1 MLKTFPIDTVRQVIE
16 QTLYREHLKNSDF
29 FGGVNEVNLFSFYE
43 QLQKEDEVNRYKEIY
58 DDLIKEQNRT
68 GLIMNGTIIAPENPT
83 ITNLN
88 QCLVIPMTFTCSFRV
103 RLSNRD
109 SAIETIN
116 NMISILKGRKQ
127 DIAILD
133 TGVPFMVGT
142 LANNVNGVPAIQD
155 GDFIYSGDLDPDK
168 YLASFISNWNTT
180 YGYQV
185 DLTKD
190 HYYYMEDTVNHTLRI
205 AYYGH
210 DTNGNVDY
218 FYADT
223 FEDFDRLLERGDI
236 AEDTCVYPIFV
247 PEHSYFEKYKLSLSF
262 DSIRVDEPRLLDGS
276 EYCVISFG
284 GSATLVSASVK
295 LGNDLTKLAFSKHKI
310 VGENTIT
317 IDSDKQWL
325 EPLELPSGNNANT
338 QLNQL
343 LSNKF
348 INNTHTDSINISTQY
363 TFICDESIEL
373 ISEWFDYARYG
384 IQADLTTIATTK
396 KGITPNMIYKITE
409 LWSSWGV
416 VKPIEFK
423 AKVIESIDIENSES
437 DTLTITIPLQIQ
449 GDNN

>member
-1 MLKTFPIDTVRQVIE
+1 MLKFPIDTIRQVIE
-16 QTLYREHLKNSDF
+16 QTLEREHLKDNHF
-29 FGGVNEVNLFSFYE
+29 FGGKSQVNLFSFYE
-43 QLQKEDEVNRYKEIY
+43 QLEKEEQVDRYREFYK
-58 DDLIKEQNRT
+58 DLVDEQNRT

-88 QCLVIPMTFTCSFRV
+88 QCLIIPMTFTCSFRV
-103 RLSNRD
+103 RIEDRD
-109 SAIETIN
+109 DAIDTIN

-127 DIAILD
+127 DIAIFD

-155 GDFIYSGDLDPDK
+155 GDFIYSGDLDPDEF
-168 YLASFISNWNTT
+168 LATFISDWNTT

-190 HYYYMEDTVNHTLRI
+190 HYYYYEDTTNRQLNI
-205 AYYGH
+205 AYHGVVGENA
-210 DTNGNVDY
+210 DDY
-218 FYADT
+218 HFQT
-223 FEDFDRLLERGDI
+223 LEEFNLLIEQGYIDSKN
-236 AEDTCVYPIFV
+236 CVIPVFI
-247 PEHSYFEKYKLSLSF
+247 PKHKSFEKYKLSMSF
-262 DSIRVDEPRLLDGS
+262 DSIRIDEPRTLNGG
-276 EYCVISFG
+276 EYVVISFG

-310 VGENTIT
+310 VGEQTIT
-317 IDSDKQWL
+317 IDSNKEWL
-325 EPLELPSGNNANT
+325 EPLEMPSGNNANT

-348 INNTHTDSINISTQY
+348 INNTHTDSVNISTQY
-363 TFICDESIEL
+363 TFMVDESIDL

-384 IQADLTTIATTK
+384 IQANLTTIATTK

-416 VKPIEFK
+416 VRQKEFK
-423 AKVIESIDIENSES
+423 AKVIESIDIENTES
-437 DTLTITIPLQIQ
+437 DTLTITIPLQVQ

>member
-1 MLKTFPIDTVRQVIE
+1 MLKFPIDTIRQVIE
-16 QTLYREHLKNSDF
+16 QTLEKEHLKDSHF
-29 FGGVNEVNLFSFYE
+29 FGGKNQVNLFSFYE
-43 QLQKEDEVNRYKEIY
+43 QLEKEEQVNRYKEFY
-58 DDLIKEQNRT
+58 KDLIDEQNRT
-68 GLIMNGTIIAPENPT
+68 GLIMNGTIISPENPT

-88 QCLVIPMTFTCSFRV
+88 QCLIIPMTFTCNFRV
-103 RLSNRD
+103 RIEDRD
-109 SAIETIN
+109 DAIDTIN

-127 DIAILD
+127 DIAIFD
-133 TGVPFMVGT
+133 NGVPFMVGT

-155 GDFIYSGDLDPDK
+155 GDFIYSADL
-168 YLASFISNWNTT
+168 LAEEVLPFFITQWNTN

-185 DLTKD
+185 DMTKD
-190 HYYYMEDTVNHTLRI
+190 HYYYYEDNVSGSGDLMI
-205 AYYGH
+205 AYYESG
-210 DTNGNVDY
+210 TNTWYNLANFDDY
-218 FYADT
+218 QTMLDNDNQPKENYV
-223 FEDFDRLLERGDI
+223 L
-236 AEDTCVYPIFV
+236 PIFP
-247 PEHSYFEKYKLSLSF
+247 PEKNTFEKYKLSMSF
-262 DSIRVDEPRLLDGS
+262 DSIRVDEPRTLNGG
-276 EYCVISFG
+276 EYIVISFG

-310 VGENTIT
+310 VGENEIT
-317 IDSDKQWL
+317 IDSTKEWL

-363 TFICDESIEL
+363 TFMCDESINI

-384 IQADLTTIATTK
+384 IQANLTTIASTK

-416 VKPIEFK
+416 VRQKEFK
-423 AKVIESIDIENSES
+423 AKIIESIDIENTES

>member
-1 MLKTFPIDTVRQVIE
+1 MLKFPIDTIRQVIE
-16 QTLYREHLKNSDF
+16 QTLEREHLKDNHF
-29 FGGVNEVNLFSFYE
+29 FGGKNQVNLFSFYE
-43 QLQKEDEVNRYKEIY
+43 QLEKEEQVDRYREFYK
-58 DDLIKEQNRT
+58 DLVDEQNRT

-88 QCLVIPMTFTCSFRV
+88 QCLIIPMTFTCSFRV
-103 RLSNRD
+103 RIEDRD
-109 SAIETIN
+109 DAIDTIN

-127 DIAILD
+127 DIAIFD
-133 TGVPFMVGT
+133 NGVPFMVGT

-155 GDFIYSGDLDPDK
+155 GDFIYSGDLDPDEF
-168 YLASFISNWNTT
+168 LATFISDWNTT

-190 HYYYMEDTVNHTLRI
+190 HYYYYEDTTNRQLNI
-205 AYYGH
+205 AYYGVVG
-210 DTNGNVDY
+210 GN
-218 FYADT
+218 ADAYHFKT
-223 FEDFDRLLERGDI
+223 LEEFNLLIEQGYIDSKN
-236 AEDTCVYPIFV
+236 CVIPVFI
-247 PEHSYFEKYKLSLSF
+247 PKHKSFEKYKLSMSF
-262 DSIRVDEPRLLDGS
+262 DSIRIDEPRTLNGG
-276 EYCVISFG
+276 EYVVISFG

-310 VGENTIT
+310 VGEQTIT
-317 IDSDKQWL
+317 IDSNKEWL
-325 EPLELPSGNNANT
+325 EPLEMPSGNNANT

-348 INNTHTDSINISTQY
+348 INNTHTDSVNISTQY
-363 TFICDESIEL
+363 TFMVDESIDL

-384 IQADLTTIATTK
+384 IQANLTTIATTK

-416 VKPIEFK
+416 VRQKEFK
-423 AKVIESIDIENSES
+423 AKVIESIDIENTES
-437 DTLTITIPLQIQ
+437 DTLTITIPLQVQ

>member
-1 MLKTFPIDTVRQVIE
+1 MLKFPIDTIRQVIE
-16 QTLYREHLKNSDF
+16 QTLEKEHLKDNHF
-29 FGGVNEVNLFSFYE
+29 FGGKNQVNLFSFYE
-43 QLQKEDEVNRYKEIY
+43 QLEKEEQVDRYKEFY
-58 DDLIKEQNRT
+58 KDLVDEQNRT

-88 QCLVIPMTFTCSFRV
+88 QCLIIPMTFTCNFRV
-103 RLSNRD
+103 RIEDRD
-109 SAIETIN
+109 DAIDTIN

-127 DIAILD
+127 DVAIFD

-155 GDFIYSGDLDPDK
+155 GDFVYSGDLDPDE
-168 YLASFISNWNTT
+168 FIAIFFTDWNAT

-185 DLTKD
+185 DTTKD
-190 HYYYMEDTVNHTLRI
+190 HYYYYEDTTKGQLYI
-205 AYYGH
+205 AYHGVVAENA
-210 DTNGNVDY
+210 DDY
-218 FYADT
+218 HFQT
-223 FEDFDRLLERGDI
+223 LEEFNLLIEQGYID
-236 AEDTCVYPIFV
+236 EKNCVIPVFV
-247 PEHSYFEKYKLSLSF
+247 PKHKSFEKYKLSMSF
-262 DSIRVDEPRLLDGS
+262 DSIRIDEPRTLNGG
-276 EYCVISFG
+276 EYVVISFG

-295 LGNDLTKLAFSKHKI
+295 LGNDLTKLAFSKYLIK
-310 VGENTIT
+310 GSSDIT
-317 IDSDKQWL
+317 INSTKEWL

-348 INNTHTDSINISTQY
+348 INNTHTDSVNISTQY
-363 TFICDESIEL
+363 TFMVDENIDL

-396 KGITPNMIYKITE
+396 KGITPNIIYKITE

-416 VKPIEFK
+416 VRQKEFK
-423 AKVIESIDIENSES
+423 AKVIESIDIENTES
-437 DTLTITIPLQIQ
+437 DTLTITIPLQVQ

>member
-1 MLKTFPIDTVRQVIE
+1 MLKFPIDTIRQVIE
-16 QTLYREHLKNSDF
+16 QTLEREHLKDNHF
-29 FGGVNEVNLFSFYE
+29 FGGKNQVNLFSFYE
-43 QLQKEDEVNRYKEIY
+43 QLEKEEQVDRYREFYK
-58 DDLIKEQNRT
+58 DLVDEQNRT

-88 QCLVIPMTFTCSFRV
+88 QCLIIPMTFTCSFRV
-103 RLSNRD
+103 RIEDRD
-109 SAIETIN
+109 DAIDTIN

-127 DIAILD
+127 DIAIFD
-133 TGVPFMVGT
+133 NGVPFMVGT

-155 GDFIYSGDLDPDK
+155 GDFIYSGDLDPDEF
-168 YLASFISNWNTT
+168 LATFFTNWNTT

-190 HYYYMEDTVNHTLRI
+190 HYYYYEDTTNRQLNI
-205 AYYGH
+205 AYYGVVG
-210 DTNGNVDY
+210 GN
-218 FYADT
+218 ADAYHFKT
-223 FEDFDRLLERGDI
+223 LEEFNLLIEQGYIDSKN
-236 AEDTCVYPIFV
+236 CVIPVFI
-247 PEHSYFEKYKLSLSF
+247 PKHKSFEKYKLSMSF
-262 DSIRVDEPRLLDGS
+262 DSIRIDEPRTLNGG
-276 EYCVISFG
+276 EYVVVSFG

-310 VGENTIT
+310 VGEQTIT
-317 IDSDKQWL
+317 IDSNKEWL
-325 EPLELPSGNNANT
+325 EPLEMPSGNNANT

-348 INNTHTDSINISTQY
+348 INNTHTDSVNISTQY
-363 TFICDESIEL
+363 TFMVDESVDL

-384 IQADLTTIATTK
+384 IQANLTTIATTK

-416 VKPIEFK
+416 VRQKEFK
-423 AKVIESIDIENSES
+423 AKVIESIDIENTES
-437 DTLTITIPLQIQ
+437 DTLTITIPLQVQ

>member
-1 MLKTFPIDTVRQVIE
+1 MLKFPIDTIRQVIE
-16 QTLYREHLKNSDF
+16 QTLEKEHLKDSHF
-29 FGGVNEVNLFSFYE
+29 FGGKNQVNLFSFYE
-43 QLQKEDEVNRYKEIY
+43 QLEKEEQVNRYKEFY
-58 DDLIKEQNRT
+58 KDLIDEQNRT
-68 GLIMNGTIIAPENPT
+68 GLIMNGTIISPENPT

-88 QCLVIPMTFTCSFRV
+88 QCLIIPMTFTCNFRV
-103 RLSNRD
+103 RIEDRD
-109 SAIETIN
+109 DAIDTIN

-127 DIAILD
+127 DIAIFD
-133 TGVPFMVGT
+133 NGVPFMVGT

-155 GDFIYSGDLDPDK
+155 GDFIYSADL
-168 YLASFISNWNTT
+168 LAEEVLPFFITQWNTN

-185 DLTKD
+185 DMTKD
-190 HYYYMEDTVNHTLRI
+190 HYYYYEDNVSGSGDLMI
-205 AYYGH
+205 AYYESG
-210 DTNGNVDY
+210 TNTWYDLANFDDY
-218 FYADT
+218 QTMLDNDNQPKENYV
-223 FEDFDRLLERGDI
+223 L
-236 AEDTCVYPIFV
+236 PIFP
-247 PEHSYFEKYKLSLSF
+247 PEKNTFEKYKLSMSF
-262 DSIRVDEPRLLDGS
+262 DSIRVDEPRTLNGG
-276 EYCVISFG
+276 EYIVISFG

-310 VGENTIT
+310 VGENEIT
-317 IDSDKQWL
+317 IDSTKEWL

-363 TFICDESIEL
+363 TFMCDESINI

-384 IQADLTTIATTK
+384 IQANLTTIASTK

-416 VKPIEFK
+416 VRQKEFK
-423 AKVIESIDIENSES
+423 AKIIESIDIENTES

>member
-1 MLKTFPIDTVRQVIE
+1 MLKFPIDTIRQVIE
-16 QTLYREHLKNSDF
+16 QTLEREHLKDNHF
-29 FGGVNEVNLFSFYE
+29 FGGKNQVNLFSFYE
-43 QLQKEDEVNRYKEIY
+43 QLEKEEQVDRYREFYK
-58 DDLIKEQNRT
+58 DLVDEQNRT

-88 QCLVIPMTFTCSFRV
+88 QCLIIPMTFTCSFRV
-103 RLSNRD
+103 RIEDRD
-109 SAIETIN
+109 DAIDTIN

-127 DIAILD
+127 DIAIFD
-133 TGVPFMVGT
+133 NGVPFMVGT

-155 GDFIYSGDLDPDK
+155 GDFIYSGDLDPDEF
-168 YLASFISNWNTT
+168 LATFISDWNTT

-190 HYYYMEDTVNHTLRI
+190 HYYYYEDTTNRQLNI
-205 AYYGH
+205 AYHGVVGENA
-210 DTNGNVDY
+210 DDY
-218 FYADT
+218 HFQT
-223 FEDFDRLLERGDI
+223 LEEFNLLIEQGYIDSKN
-236 AEDTCVYPIFV
+236 CVIPVFI
-247 PEHSYFEKYKLSLSF
+247 PKHKSFEKYKLSMSF
-262 DSIRVDEPRLLDGS
+262 DSIRIDEPRTLNGG
-276 EYCVISFG
+276 EYVVISFG

-310 VGENTIT
+310 VGEQTIT
-317 IDSDKQWL
+317 IDSNKEWL
-325 EPLELPSGNNANT
+325 EPLEMPSGNNANT

-348 INNTHTDSINISTQY
+348 INNTHTDSVNISTQY
-363 TFICDESIEL
+363 TFMVDESIDL

-384 IQADLTTIATTK
+384 IQANLTTIATTK

-416 VKPIEFK
+416 VRQKEFK
-423 AKVIESIDIENSES
+423 AKVIESIDIENTES
-437 DTLTITIPLQIQ
+437 DTLTITIPLQVQ